1 MFFQN
6 IIRFLYFII
15 KYLNYLFNLFKL
27 YNLIIILKETNLM
40 TEIGKRIRLER
51 IFNRKTGRTVI
62 APMDH
67 GVSSGPIKGI
77 INMDETVESISQGGA
92 NAILMHKGIVGL
104 GHRGYGKDI
113 GLIVHL
119 SASTSL
125 SPDPNNK
132 VTVTSVEKAIQLGA
146 DAVSVHVNIGSETEP
161 EMLMELGEISE
172 TCSYWGIPLL
182 AMMYPRGQKVENEHD
197 VEMVKHA
204 ARVGSELG
212 VDIVKTNYTGDPDS
226 FKEVVEGA
234 LVPVVIAGGPKV
246 ETDRELLEMVRD
258 SLEVGGAGV
267 AFGRNLF
274 QAENPGKI
282 TRAISEVVHNDLDVE
297 EALKFL
303 D

>member
-1 MFFQN
+1 
-6 IIRFLYFII
+6 
-15 KYLNYLFNLFKL
+15 
-27 YNLIIILKETNLM
+27 
-40 TEIGKRIRLER
+40 
-51 IFNRKTGRTVI
+51 
-62 APMDH
+62 MDH
-67 GVSSGPIKGI
+67 GVSNGPMKGI
-77 INMDETVESISQGGA
+77 IDIDKTVESISQGGA
-92 NAILMHKGIVGL
+92 DAILMHKGIVEQ

-125 SPDPNNK
+125 APNPNNK
-132 VTVTSVEKAIQLGA
+132 VIVTSVEKAIQLGA
-146 DAVSVHVNIGSETEP
+146 DAVSVHVNLGSETES
-161 EMLMELGEISE
+161 EMLQELGEISE

-197 VEMVKHA
+197 VELVKHA

-246 ETDRELLEMVRD
+246 DTDEELLQMVKD
-258 SLEVGGAGV
+258 SIEVGGAGV

-282 TRAISEVVHNDLDVE
+282 TKAISEVVHNDLEVN

-303 D
+303 K

>member
-1 MFFQN
+1 
-6 IIRFLYFII
+6 
-15 KYLNYLFNLFKL
+15 
-27 YNLIIILKETNLM
+27 
-40 TEIGKRIRLER
+40 
-51 IFNRKTGRTVI
+51 
-62 APMDH
+62 MDH
-67 GVSSGPIKGI
+67 GVSNGPMKGI
-77 INMDETVESISQGGA
+77 IDIDKTVESISQGGA
-92 NAILMHKGIVGL
+92 DAILMHKGIVEQ

-125 SPDPNNK
+125 APNPNNK
-132 VTVTSVEKAIQLGA
+132 VIVTSVEKAIQLGA
-146 DAVSVHVNIGSETEP
+146 DAVSVHVNLGSETES
-161 EMLMELGEISE
+161 EMLQELGEISE

-197 VEMVKHA
+197 VELVKHA

-246 ETDRELLEMVRD
+246 DTDEELLQMVKD
-258 SLEVGGAGV
+258 SIEVGGAGV

-282 TRAISEVVHNDLDVE
+282 TKAISEVVHNDLEVD

-303 D
+303 K

>member
-1 MFFQN
+1 M
-6 IIRFLYFII
+6 
-15 KYLNYLFNLFKL
+15 
-27 YNLIIILKETNLM
+27 M
-40 TEIGKRIRLER
+40 IGKKIRLER
-51 IFNRKTGRTVI
+51 IINRHTSRTVI

-67 GVSSGPIKGI
+67 GVSNGPMKGI
-77 INMDETVESISQGGA
+77 IDIDKTVESISQGGA
-92 NAILMHKGIVGL
+92 DAILMHKGIVEQ

-125 SPDPNNK
+125 APNPNNK
-132 VTVTSVEKAIQLGA
+132 VIVTSVEKAIQLGA
-146 DAVSVHVNIGSETEP
+146 DAVSVHVNLGSETES
-161 EMLMELGEISE
+161 EMLQELGEISE

-197 VEMVKHA
+197 VELVKHA

-246 ETDRELLEMVRD
+246 DTDEELLQMVKD
-258 SLEVGGAGV
+258 SIEVGGAGV

-282 TRAISEVVHNDLDVE
+282 TKAISEVVHNDLEVN

-303 D
+303 K

>member
-1 MFFQN
+1 M
-6 IIRFLYFII
+6 
-15 KYLNYLFNLFKL
+15 
-27 YNLIIILKETNLM
+27 ETNLM

-125 SPDPNNK
+125 SPDPN
-132 VTVTSVEKAIQLGA
+132 
-146 DAVSVHVNIGSETEP
+146 EP

-212 VDIVKTNYTGDPDS
+212 VDIVKTNYTGDPDT
-226 FKEVVEGA
+226 FKEVVDGA

-246 ETDRELLEMVRD
+246 ETDRELLEMVKD

-282 TRAISEVVHNDLDVE
+282 TRAIAEVVHNDLDVE

>member
-1 MFFQN
+1 M
-6 IIRFLYFII
+6 
-15 KYLNYLFNLFKL
+15 
-27 YNLIIILKETNLM
+27 
-40 TEIGKRIRLER
+40 IGKKIRLER
-51 IFNRKTGRTVI
+51 ILNRETGRTVI

-67 GVSSGPIKGI
+67 GVSNGPLKGI
-77 INMDETVESISQGGA
+77 VDIDSTIEKISRGGA
-92 NAILMHKGIVGL
+92 DAVLMHKGIVEQ

-125 SPDPNNK
+125 APDPNNK

-146 DAVSVHVNIGSETEP
+146 DAVSVHVNLGSDTES
-161 EMLMELGEISE
+161 EMLQELGYIAE
-172 TCSYWGIPLL
+172 TCSQWGIPLL

-197 VEMVKHA
+197 VELVKHA

-234 LVPVVIAGGPKV
+234 LVPVIIAGGPKT
-246 ETDRELLEMVRD
+246 ETNEELLQMVKD

-274 QAENPGKI
+274 QAEDPGKI
-282 TRAISEVVHNDLDVE
+282 TKAISEVVHNDIEVD
-297 EALKFL
+297 EALKYL

>member
-1 MFFQN
+1 M
-6 IIRFLYFII
+6 
-15 KYLNYLFNLFKL
+15 
-27 YNLIIILKETNLM
+27 
-40 TEIGKRIRLER
+40 IGKKIRLER
-51 IFNRKTGRTVI
+51 IINRETGKTVI

-67 GVSSGPIKGI
+67 GVSSGPMKGI
-77 INMDETVESISQGGA
+77 ININKTIEDISQGGA
-92 NAILMHKGIVGL
+92 NAVLMHKGIVEQ

-125 SPDPNNK
+125 APDPNDK
-132 VTVTSVEKAIQLGA
+132 VMVTSVEKAIQLGA
-146 DAVSVHVNIGSETEP
+146 DAVSVHVNLGSETESK
-161 EMLMELGEISE
+161 MLRELGEVAE
-172 TCSYWGIPLL
+172 VCSYWGIPLL
-182 AMMYPRGQKVENEHD
+182 AMMYPRGEKVDNEND
-197 VEMVKHA
+197 VELVKHA

-246 ETDRELLEMVRD
+246 ETDEELLQMVKD
-258 SLEVGGAGV
+258 SVSVGGAGV

-282 TRAISEVVHNDLDVE
+282 TRAISEVVHNNLEVD
-297 EALKFL
+297 EALEFL
-303 D
+303 K

>member
-1 MFFQN
+1 M
-6 IIRFLYFII
+6 
-15 KYLNYLFNLFKL
+15 
-27 YNLIIILKETNLM
+27 M
-40 TEIGKRIRLER
+40 IGKKIRLER
-51 IFNRKTGRTVI
+51 IINRHTGRTVI

-67 GVSSGPIKGI
+67 GVSDGPMKGI
-77 INMDETVESISQGGA
+77 IDIDKTVESISQGGA
-92 NAILMHKGIVGL
+92 DAILMHKGIVEQ

-125 SPDPNNK
+125 APNPNNK
-132 VTVTSVEKAIQLGA
+132 VIVTSVEKAIQLGA
-146 DAVSVHVNIGSETEP
+146 DAVSVHVNLGSETES
-161 EMLMELGEISE
+161 EMLQELGEISE

-182 AMMYPRGQKVENEHD
+182 AMMYPRGQEVENEHD
-197 VEMVKHA
+197 VELVKHA

-246 ETDRELLEMVRD
+246 DTDEELLQMVKD
-258 SLEVGGAGV
+258 SIEVGGAGV

-282 TRAISEVVHNDLDVE
+282 TRAISEVVHNNLEVD

-303 D
+303 K

>member
-1 MFFQN
+1 M
-6 IIRFLYFII
+6 IKKILFII
-15 KYLNYLFNLFKL
+15 KEVF
-27 YNLIIILKETNLM
+27 IM
-40 TEIGKRIRLER
+40 IGKKIRLER
-51 IFNRKTGRTVI
+51 ILNRNTGRTVI

-67 GVSSGPIKGI
+67 GVSSGPIPGI
-77 INMDETVESISQGGA
+77 IDMDETVEEISQGGA
-92 NAILMHKGIVGL
+92 DAILMHKGIVKQ
-104 GHRGYGKDI
+104 GHRGYGNDI

-125 SPDPNNK
+125 APDPNDK

-146 DAVSVHVNIGSETEP
+146 DAVSIHVNLGSETESQ
-161 EMLMELGEISE
+161 MLQELGEIAE
-172 TCSYWGIPLL
+172 TCDYWGMPLL

-197 VEMVKHA
+197 VEFVKHA

-226 FKEVVEGA
+226 FREVVEGA
-234 LVPVVIAGGPKV
+234 IVPVVIAGGPKV
-246 ETDRELLEMVRD
+246 DTDEELLQMVKD

-282 TRAISEVVHNDLDVE
+282 TRAISEVVHHDLDVD
-297 EALKFL
+297 EALEFL
-303 D
+303 K

>member
-1 MFFQN
+1 M
-6 IIRFLYFII
+6 
-15 KYLNYLFNLFKL
+15 
-27 YNLIIILKETNLM
+27 M
-40 TEIGKRIRLER
+40 IGKKIRLER
-51 IFNRKTGRTVI
+51 IINRHTGRTVI

-67 GVSSGPIKGI
+67 GVSDGPMKGI
-77 INMDETVESISQGGA
+77 IDIDKTVESISQGGA
-92 NAILMHKGIVGL
+92 DAILMHKGIVEQ

-125 SPDPNNK
+125 APNPNNK
-132 VTVTSVEKAIQLGA
+132 VIVTSVEKAIQLGA
-146 DAVSVHVNIGSETEP
+146 DAVSVHVNLGSETES
-161 EMLMELGEISE
+161 EMLQELGEISE

-197 VEMVKHA
+197 VELFKHA

-246 ETDRELLEMVRD
+246 DTDEELLQMVKD
-258 SLEVGGAGV
+258 SIEVGGAGV

-282 TRAISEVVHNDLDVE
+282 TRAISEVVHNNLEVD

-303 D
+303 K

>member
-1 MFFQN
+1 M
-6 IIRFLYFII
+6 L
-15 KYLNYLFNLFKL
+15 
-27 YNLIIILKETNLM
+27 
-40 TEIGKRIRLER
+40 IGKKIRLER
-51 IFNRKTGRTVI
+51 IINRHTGRTVI

-67 GVSSGPIKGI
+67 GVSDGPMKGI
-77 INMDETVESISQGGA
+77 IDIDKTVESISQGGA
-92 NAILMHKGIVGL
+92 DAILMHKGIVEQ

-125 SPDPNNK
+125 APNPNNK
-132 VTVTSVEKAIQLGA
+132 VIVTSVEKAIQLGA
-146 DAVSVHVNIGSETEP
+146 DAVSVHVNLGSETES
-161 EMLMELGEISE
+161 EMLQELGEISE

-197 VEMVKHA
+197 VELVKHA

-246 ETDRELLEMVRD
+246 DTDEELLQMVKD
-258 SLEVGGAGV
+258 SIEVGGAGV

-282 TRAISEVVHNDLDVE
+282 TRAISEVVHNNLEVN

-303 D
+303 K

>member
-1 MFFQN
+1 M
-6 IIRFLYFII
+6 
-15 KYLNYLFNLFKL
+15 
-27 YNLIIILKETNLM
+27 M
-40 TEIGKRIRLER
+40 IGKKIRLER
-51 IFNRKTGRTVI
+51 IINRHTGRTVI

-67 GVSSGPIKGI
+67 GVSNGPMKGI
-77 INMDETVESISQGGA
+77 IDIDKTVESISQGGA
-92 NAILMHKGIVGL
+92 DAILMHKGIVEQ

-125 SPDPNNK
+125 APNPNNK
-132 VTVTSVEKAIQLGA
+132 VIVTSVEKAIQLGA
-146 DAVSVHVNIGSETEP
+146 DAVSVHVNLGSETES
-161 EMLMELGEISE
+161 EMLQELGEISE

-197 VEMVKHA
+197 VELVKHA

-246 ETDRELLEMVRD
+246 DTDEELLQMVKD
-258 SLEVGGAGV
+258 SIEVGGAGV

-282 TRAISEVVHNDLDVE
+282 TKAISEVVHTDLEVN

-303 D
+303 K

>member
-1 MFFQN
+1 M
-6 IIRFLYFII
+6 
-15 KYLNYLFNLFKL
+15 
-27 YNLIIILKETNLM
+27 M
-40 TEIGKRIRLER
+40 IGKKIRLER
-51 IFNRKTGRTVI
+51 IINRHTGRTVI

-67 GVSSGPIKGI
+67 GVSNGPMKGI
-77 INMDETVESISQGGA
+77 IDIDKTVESISQGGA
-92 NAILMHKGIVGL
+92 DAILMHKGIVEQ

-125 SPDPNNK
+125 APNPNNK
-132 VTVTSVEKAIQLGA
+132 VIVTSVEKAIQLGA
-146 DAVSVHVNIGSETEP
+146 DAVSVHVNLGSETES
-161 EMLMELGEISE
+161 EMLQELGEISE

-197 VEMVKHA
+197 VELVKHA

-246 ETDRELLEMVRD
+246 DTDEELLQMVKY
-258 SLEVGGAGV
+258 SIEVGGAGV

-282 TRAISEVVHNDLDVE
+282 TKAISEVVHNDLEVN

-303 D
+303 K

>member
-1 MFFQN
+1 M
-6 IIRFLYFII
+6 
-15 KYLNYLFNLFKL
+15 
-27 YNLIIILKETNLM
+27 M
-40 TEIGKRIRLER
+40 IGKKIRLER
-51 IFNRKTGRTVI
+51 IINRHTGRTVI

-67 GVSSGPIKGI
+67 GVSNGPMKGI
-77 INMDETVESISQGGA
+77 IDIDKTVESISQGGA
-92 NAILMHKGIVGL
+92 DAILMHKGIVEQ

-125 SPDPNNK
+125 APNPNNK
-132 VTVTSVEKAIQLGA
+132 VIVTSVEKAIQLGA
-146 DAVSVHVNIGSETEP
+146 DAVSVHVNLGSETES
-161 EMLMELGEISE
+161 EMLQELGEISE

-182 AMMYPRGQKVENEHD
+182 AMMYPRGQRVENEHD
-197 VEMVKHA
+197 VELVKHA

-246 ETDRELLEMVRD
+246 DTDEELLQMVKD
-258 SLEVGGAGV
+258 SIEVGGAGV

-282 TRAISEVVHNDLDVE
+282 TKAISEVVHNDLEVN

-303 D
+303 K

>member
-1 MFFQN
+1 M
-6 IIRFLYFII
+6 
-15 KYLNYLFNLFKL
+15 
-27 YNLIIILKETNLM
+27 M
-40 TEIGKRIRLER
+40 IGKKIRLER
-51 IFNRKTGRTVI
+51 IINRHTGRTVI

-67 GVSSGPIKGI
+67 GVSNGLMKGI
-77 INMDETVESISQGGA
+77 IDIDKTVESISQGGA
-92 NAILMHKGIVGL
+92 DAILMHKGIVEQ

-125 SPDPNNK
+125 APNPNNK
-132 VTVTSVEKAIQLGA
+132 VIVTSVEKAIQLGA
-146 DAVSVHVNIGSETEP
+146 DAVSVHVNLGSETES
-161 EMLMELGEISE
+161 EMLQELGEISE

-197 VEMVKHA
+197 VELVKHA

-246 ETDRELLEMVRD
+246 DTDEELLQMVKD
-258 SLEVGGAGV
+258 SIEVGGAGV

-282 TRAISEVVHNDLDVE
+282 TKAISEVVHNDLEVN

-303 D
+303 K

>member
-1 MFFQN
+1 M
-6 IIRFLYFII
+6 
-15 KYLNYLFNLFKL
+15 
-27 YNLIIILKETNLM
+27 M
-40 TEIGKRIRLER
+40 IGKKIRLER
-51 IFNRKTGRTVI
+51 IINRHTGRTVI

-67 GVSSGPIKGI
+67 GVSNGPMKGI
-77 INMDETVESISQGGA
+77 IDIDKTVESISQGGA
-92 NAILMHKGIVGL
+92 DAILMHKGIVEQ

-125 SPDPNNK
+125 APNPNNK
-132 VTVTSVEKAIQLGA
+132 VIVTSVEKAIQLGA
-146 DAVSVHVNIGSETEP
+146 DAVSLHVKLGSETES
-161 EMLMELGEISE
+161 EMLQELGAISE

-197 VEMVKHA
+197 VELVKHA

-246 ETDRELLEMVRD
+246 DTDEELLQMVKD
-258 SLEVGGAGV
+258 SIEVGGAGV

-282 TRAISEVVHNDLDVE
+282 TKAISEVVHNDLEVN

-303 D
+303 K